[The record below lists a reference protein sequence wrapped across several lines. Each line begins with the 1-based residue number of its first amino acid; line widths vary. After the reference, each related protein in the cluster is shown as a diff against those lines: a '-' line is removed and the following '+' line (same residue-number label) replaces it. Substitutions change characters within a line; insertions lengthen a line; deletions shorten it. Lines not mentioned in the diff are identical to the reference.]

1 MLFCSKANRAVTVTE
16 VPWSAI
22 EITGTTYQSIVTS
35 VLVSEPAACV
45 RRPADIDS
53 GAALLNKHDLPLL
66 IDHEAG
72 AIGESTIGYQDTIS
86 LDSLTRHEIAEKGK
100 T

>member
-1 MLFCSKANRAVTVTE
+1 
-16 VPWSAI
+16 VP
-22 EITGTTYQSIVTS
+22 Q
-35 VLVSEPAACV
+35 PAACV

-72 AIGESTIGYQDTIS
+72 AIGKPTIGYQDTIG
-86 LDSLTRHEIAEKGK
+86 LDRFTRDEIAEKRK